1 MKMRAELKISAP
13 AQDAWVVVGER
24 FGEIG
29 EWASAITWS
38 AMDGPPGPD
47 QVRTCHVAGLGPVAP
62 GVIKERLVRFDPSAR
77 SLSYQAAEGM
87 PRFIERAVSRW
98 SVREEPG
105 GTCLVRIDATLTLR
119 PIARPLGPVLRWRMR
134 AGTRR
139 VLAELRHRV
148 ETGRPHPAKLATLTS
163 EEAMP

>member
-29 EWASAITWS
+29 EWASAITMS
-38 AMDGPPGPD
+38 VMDGPPGPG
-47 QVRTCHVAGLGPVAP
+47 QVRTCHVAGFGPIAP
-62 GVIKERLVRFDPSAR
+62 GLIRERLVRFDPGAR

-87 PRFIERAVSRW
+87 PGFIVRAASRW
-98 SVREEPG
+98 SVHEEPG

-148 ETGRPHPAKLATLTS
+148 ETGRPHPAKLAMPTS
-163 EEAMP
+163 EAALP